1 MKIINKS
8 NYNMSLI
15 IKKTTFTKKKRR
27 KSKLKNEKLLT
38 ELNSA
43 EEYKTGP
50 WDESEDERLTNWIS
64 KHGAHNWVKC
74 AEEVKTRNGKQCRE
88 HWFNKLDENI
98 KKGNWTSEDD
108 LLILKF
114 YKKFESW
121 KEIIPIFENRTINSI
136 KNRFFSILRK
146 IAFKKG
152 IYGNTDMVS
161 KIGLD
166 KLKQFLDEA
175 VEEAENIYYKE
186 NKDQTKE
193 QFENFMNEIE
203 NNLKYVRKGNFLDL
217 NNIRTKNFNNV
228 DNNNDN
234 DKSLISLKNIMIT
247 NVENDNNDKIDNN
260 MKNNEDNDSDSI
272 SYQED
277 NENDE
282 DEKNPEKKI
291 KGNIKKKKTYIK
303 KTSKKEKQINLVKS
317 TSLTKIGTESSNSK
331 KISELPINSNSISSR
346 DISNVSIKAPLD
358 NSRSFREKQISQNNE
373 SLKKNSTSKIND
385 NNTFEIPLNPKSKI
399 TTKISSRGSLLT
411 KKNSSFYNLKHYKSK
426 NDPHK
431 FCFNTTSKIK
441 STLKGKIINPCPSF
455 S

>member
-1 MKIINKS
+1 
-8 NYNMSLI
+8 MSLN
-15 IKKTTFTKKKRR
+15 IKKTTFTKRKRR
-27 KSKLKNEKLLT
+27 KTKLKNEKLPTKLNLT
-38 ELNSA
+38 K
-43 EEYKTGP
+43 EYKTGL
-50 WDESEDERLTNWIS
+50 WDESEDERLTNWVS
-64 KHGAHNWVKC
+64 KNGAHNWAKC
-74 AEEVKTRNGKQCRE
+74 AKEVKTRNGKQCRE
-88 HWFNKLDENI
+88 HWLNKLDENI
-98 KKGNWTSEDD
+98 KKGNWTSEED

-277 NENDE
+277 DENDE

-291 KGNIKKKKTYIK
+291 KGNTKKKKTYIK

-331 KISELPINSNSISSR
+331 KISELPINSNSISSK
-346 DISNVSIKAPLD
+346 DIPDVSIKAPLD

-385 NNTFEIPLNPKSKI
+385 KNTFEIPLNPKSKI

-411 KKNSSFYNLKHYKSK
+411 KKNSSFYNLKHHNSK